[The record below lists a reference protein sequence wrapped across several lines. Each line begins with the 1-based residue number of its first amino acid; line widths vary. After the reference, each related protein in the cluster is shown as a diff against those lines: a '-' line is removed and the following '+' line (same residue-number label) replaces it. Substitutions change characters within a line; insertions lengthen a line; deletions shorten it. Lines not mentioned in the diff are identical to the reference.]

1 MHKAIQH
8 NLELSRVAHIYGTV
22 HVCCVCM
29 HVPRSQVEGVESLVF
44 IVM

>member
-1 MHKAIQH
+1 MKPRNTQTQP
-8 NLELSRVAHIYGTV
+8 LVAHIYGTV

-29 HVPRSQVEGVESLVF
+29 HVLGSQVEGVESLVF